1 MNLSV
6 INDQFSMKWYLK
18 CFRQY
23 SDFKGRA
30 RRSEYWMF
38 TLFNFL
44 ALITALVLD
53 NILGT
58 SFSFGYGW
66 IYFIYV
72 IMAFLPGLAVA
83 VRRLHDTNN
92 SGTFLLI
99 ALVPIIGSIWLLVLL
114 AKDGTKGSNKYGD
127 DPKVEIQL

>member
-6 INDQFSMKWYLK
+6 INNQFNMKWYLK
-18 CFRQY
+18 CFKQY
-23 SDFKGRA
+23 ADFKGRA
-30 RRSEYWMF
+30 RRTEYWMF
-38 TLFNFL
+38 ALFNFL
-44 ALITALVLD
+44 ALMIAIILD

-66 IYFIYV
+66 VYFIYV

-99 ALVPIIGSIWLLVLL
+99 AFIPIIGFIWLLILL
-114 AKDGTKGSNKYGD
+114 AKDGTKGSNKYGN

>member
-1 MNLSV
+1 
-6 INDQFSMKWYLK
+6 
-18 CFRQY
+18 
-23 SDFKGRA
+23 
-30 RRSEYWMF
+30 
-38 TLFNFL
+38 
-44 ALITALVLD
+44 
-53 NILGT
+53 
-58 SFSFGYGW
+58 
-66 IYFIYV
+66 
-72 IMAFLPGLAVA
+72 MAFLPGLAVA